1 MRRRSTLLASL
12 TAGLLLAG
20 CAADDSGSATS
31 PADEEVGSVEP
42 AEDDVAE
49 DAEPST
55 SDEADEADGEM
66 GDHAAMMSDEEHAE
80 MMSDGGAAA
89 PTTIGEPA
97 DGSEADRTIEVDAF
111 DMAFDLE
118 RIEVEAGEVVT
129 FVVTNTGEAVHEFT
143 LGDAAMQQEHADEMA
158 ADAQGHSHDDAPNT
172 VTVDP
177 GETEELTWRF
187 GDAGEIQYACHVPGH
202 YQAGMHGELVI
213 S

>member
-1 MRRRSTLLASL
+1 MHRRSTLLASL
-12 TAGLLLAG
+12 TASLLLAG
-20 CAADDSGSATS
+20 CAANDNGSAT
-31 PADEEVGSVEP
+31 AVEEVESVEP

-49 DAEPST
+49 DADASA
-55 SDEADEADGEM
+55 ADEAD
-66 GDHAAMMSDEEHAE
+66 DHAAMMSDEDHAE

-89 PTTIGEPA
+89 PTAIGEPA

-202 YQAGMHGELVI
+202 YQAGMYGALVI

>member
-1 MRRRSTLLASL
+1 
-12 TAGLLLAG
+12 
-20 CAADDSGSATS
+20 
-31 PADEEVGSVEP
+31 
-42 AEDDVAE
+42 VAE

-55 SDEADEADGEM
+55 SDEADDEM
-66 GDHAAMMSDEEHAE
+66 DDHAAMMSDEDHAE
-80 MMSDGGAAA
+80 MMSDGDAAA

-143 LGDAAMQQEHADEMA
+143 LGDAAMQQEHAEEMA
-158 ADAQGHSHDDAPNT
+158 ADAQGHAHDDAPNT

-177 GETEELTWRF
+177 GETQELTWRF

-202 YQAGMHGELVI
+202 YQAGMYGELVI